1 MNQAFVFRPEPF
13 QEAFETGFASGE
25 LAGLD
30 LGELEWEAEVARGSP
45 DYVRWVQSG
54 LNKILGLRLTVDGV
68 AGAQTRSAIRAF
80 QRKYGL
86 AIDGV
91 VGPQTERTLVTSGA
105 GDPPGVGAPSYL
117 PPSQSVR
124 PSAATPTTAL
134 SFIAIRSGVKLTPE
148 TEKAVRALDGH
159 FRRANLQVT
168 LTSGYRSPEDQLRI
182 IRDQAIKRGINRQ
195 YPSIETATV
204 DNVESWLGAWDE
216 LLNRHGYI
224 VNPPRDASSRI
235 TGKRYQPS
243 PHTRG
248 VAFDLSGSDLD
259 RIAAVVRDYCRQG
272 GPISQILIERTNNA
286 VHVGVGPVREC

>member
-1 MNQAFVFRPEPF
+1 MNRALISRPEPF
-13 QEAFETGFASGE
+13 HEAFETGFGSGE
-25 LAGLD
+25 LGGPD
-30 LGELEWEAEVARGSP
+30 LHELAWQAEVGRSSP

-54 LNKILGLRLTVDGV
+54 LNRILGLRLTVDGV
-68 AGAQTRSAIRAF
+68 AGAQTRSAIRSF
-80 QRKYGL
+80 QIKHGL
-86 AIDGV
+86 AADGV
-91 VGPQTERTLVTSGA
+91 VGPQTEQTLVAKGA
-105 GDPPGVGAPSYL
+105 GNPPGAGSVSYL
-117 PPSQSVR
+117 PLSPSVR
-124 PSAATPTTAL
+124 SPAAAPSTPL

-148 TEKAVRALDGH
+148 TDKAVRELDGH
-159 FRRANLQVT
+159 FRCANLRVT

-216 LLNRHGYI
+216 LLNRHGYV

-248 VAFDLSGSDLD
+248 VAFDLSGADLD
-259 RIAAVVRDYCRQG
+259 RIAGVVREYCRQG

-286 VHVGVGPVREC
+286 VHVGVGPIREC